1 MDIFRD
7 EGGDKNKNNR
17 VMSLHIADDKLLQ
30 IYKTIWTKIKDL
42 KNNELDA
49 LLVYEGR
56 YKKVK
61 VGAYG
66 NKVYTNFRVLNV
78 LENGAECESFT
89 VISID
94 SLRIYENK
102 YYLEVYLENCFADK
116 KMIYY
121 LEDNVFEA
129 DED

>member
-1 MDIFRD
+1 MLYSFTKADI
-7 EGGDKNKNNR
+7 
-17 VMSLHIADDKLLQ
+17 
-30 IYKTIWTKIKDL
+30 
-42 KNNELDA
+42 
-49 LLVYEGR
+49 
-56 YKKVK
+56 KKVK

>member
-56 YKKVK
+56 YKKSQS
-61 VGAYG
+61 
-66 NKVYTNFRVLNV
+66 R
-78 LENGAECESFT
+78 
-89 VISID
+89 SIW
-94 SLRIYENK
+94 
-102 YYLEVYLENCFADK
+102 
-116 KMIYY
+116 
-121 LEDNVFEA
+121 
-129 DED
+129 